1 MENTMNRKSNPN
13 TRRPSPAWAVI
24 ALLAVVAPATTLV
37 WMAEDADRNVDRGMY
52 TGEVASG
59 GPVYRLPS
67 ISVVADRKTELA
79 RIEREEQRQRERQA
93 RAKAGPDA

>member
-13 TRRPSPAWAVI
+13 ARRLSPAWVVI
-24 ALLAVVAPATTLV
+24 ALLAVAAPATTLV
-37 WMAEDADRNVDRGMY
+37 SVVQDAERNVERGRY
-52 TGEVASG
+52 TGEITSG
-59 GPVYRLPS
+59 GPVYRLPAL
-67 ISVVADRKTELA
+67 SVVADRKTELA